1 MARPRI
7 EGLKYF
13 PMDVEFD
20 AKFRAM
26 ELHFGNDFFVWIVKF
41 WQEAYKSKNGVVD
54 LSGILGVLQAENSR
68 ITPGKQA
75 EIIRDCLDIGL
86 LQQPE
91 PEKYTSNGIQ
101 KRINQVNS
109 DREKSRKRKENKL
122 FAGKPP
128 ENSRTTGEK
137 EREREKERE
146 KESIKKTYADKFEDF
161 WGAYPKRNG
170 KKVGKQA
177 AQRKFEKIPVADLDR
192 VIANA
197 RNYGINNDYPKD
209 PERFL
214 KDDFWKDWETPQQP
228 KQIGQKYG
236 RQEVSNEALKRMMEV
251 ELE

>member
-1 MARPRI
+1 LSKDPAFLFYSQDFIVGVQTMTWEDR
-7 EGLKYF
+7 GKYITILAQMHQQGRMSEETICF
-13 PMDVEFD
+13 LVGSVS
-20 AKFRAM
+20 
-26 ELHFGNDFFVWIVKF
+26 LNL
-41 WQEAYKSKNGVVD
+41 KSKFKVD
-54 LSGILGVLQAENSR
+54 DQGLWYNDRLEEEISKRSKYVESR
-68 ITPGKQA
+68 
-75 EIIRDCLDIGL
+75 
-86 LQQPE
+86 
-91 PEKYTSNGIQ
+91 
-101 KRINQVNS
+101 RINGKAGGRPKAYVKPYGLPTGNHSEDENEVVNEIGS
-109 DREKSRKRKENKL
+109 GVEKRRIYN
-122 FAGKPP
+122 
-128 ENSRTTGEK
+128 EK
-137 EREREKERE
+137 FD
-146 KESIKKTYADKFEDF
+146 IF

>member
-91 PEKYTSNGIQ
+91 PAKYTSNGIQ
-101 KRINQVNS
+101 KRINQVNT

-122 FAGKPP
+122 SAGKPP
-128 ENSRTTGEK
+128 ENPRTTGEK
-137 EREREKERE
+137 EREKEKEIIGIEARKLAFKNTLLSFQE
-146 KESIKKTYADKFEDF
+146 KHSIERLKAFFDYWTEK
-161 WGAYPKRNG
+161 NHSG
-170 KKVGKQA
+170 KKMRWEMEKTWDMDKRLA
-177 AQRKFEKIPVADLDR
+177 RWEKNEKFK
-192 VIANA
+192 
-197 RNYGINNDYPKD
+197 GM
-209 PERFL
+209 
-214 KDDFWKDWETPQQP
+214 
-228 KQIGQKYG
+228 
-236 RQEVSNEALKRMMEV
+236 ALPMGTTV
-251 ELE
+251 